1 MNCFQIKYKDVVERV
16 VNVQRNSD
24 SGGQFLTVELLTR
37 GTSVGD
43 EMRARITA
51 TEPMDLV
58 HYVVIGRG
66 DILVAK
72 TIEVHILSDLKDWY
86 RLFLTF
92 VLKLIFTSYSTS
104 AKSSSAKPGHLS
116 GSDPGHDPRLRGTG
130 LVPTARLHQY
140 HASCRTLC
148 TSTATAAS
156 SSELKLLDIS
166 SYYRHRYRQ
175 H

>member
-72 TIEVHILSDLKDWY
+72 TIEVHILSDLKVWY
-86 RLFLTF
+86 SFSF
-92 VLKLIFTSYSTS
+92 FPHSYSN
-104 AKSSSAKPGHLS
+104 
-116 GSDPGHDPRLRGTG
+116 
-130 LVPTARLHQY
+130 
-140 HASCRTLC
+140 
-148 TSTATAAS
+148 
-156 SSELKLLDIS
+156 
-166 SYYRHRYRQ
+166 
-175 H
+175 

>member
-1 MNCFQIKYKDVVERV
+1 M
-16 VNVQRNSD
+16 QRNSD

-72 TIEVHILSDLKDWY
+72 TLEVGI
-86 RLFLTF
+86 
-92 VLKLIFTSYSTS
+92 
-104 AKSSSAKPGHLS
+104 
-116 GSDPGHDPRLRGTG
+116 
-130 LVPTARLHQY
+130 
-140 HASCRTLC
+140 
-148 TSTATAAS
+148 
-156 SSELKLLDIS
+156 
-166 SYYRHRYRQ
+166 
-175 H
+175 